1 MLKDLNLSGLIVIW
15 AILNLFMIM
24 LFLLLGIIPGINL
37 IAVPILMFLDILM
50 NMIFIL
56 WILMI
61 IIIKLETRNKDKKNK
76 FDKL

>member
-24 LFLLLGIIPGINL
+24 LFILLGIIPGINL
-37 IAVPILMFLDILM
+37 IAIPILMFLDILM

-56 WILMI
+56 WILVTI
-61 IIIKLETRNKDKKNK
+61 ISKLETHNRVHDDK
-76 FDKL
+76 

>member
-24 LFLLLGIIPGINL
+24 LFILLGIRPGINL
-37 IAVPILMFLDILM
+37 IAIPILMFLDILM

-56 WILMI
+56 WILVTI
-61 IIIKLETRNKDKKNK
+61 ISKLETHNRVHD
-76 FDKL
+76 DR